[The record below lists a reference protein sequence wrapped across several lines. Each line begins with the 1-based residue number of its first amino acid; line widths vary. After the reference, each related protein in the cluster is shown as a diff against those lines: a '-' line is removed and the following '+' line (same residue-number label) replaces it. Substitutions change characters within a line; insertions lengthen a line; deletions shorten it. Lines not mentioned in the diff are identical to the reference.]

1 MSTSE
6 ILEQLRQLTIRE
18 RLRVI
23 ESATRLI
30 QEDLSGEHSNGAVD
44 DPILRVAG
52 CLSGDPISAEE
63 IEKELYGEE

>member
-6 ILEQLRQLTIRE
+6 ILEQLRRLTIPE

-30 QEDLSGEHSNGAVD
+30 QEDLSEEYSNGAVD

-63 IEKELYGEE
+63 IEKELYGEG